1 MSILIKKRSPGTV
14 LGILALVVALAGVGA
29 VAMASV
35 PGADG
40 SITGCY
46 KKTSPNQGRL
56 RVIDAEAGQSC
67 SSGEQRIRF
76 AAVDSTGKVANAD
89 RLDGLDSSAYRLSC
103 PAGTSLFLGVCL
115 EDQPRAADNHGDASR
130 DCADEARRL
139 PSEGEMRAYRAQPGV
154 TIAPFEWTDELS
166 DTDVESSFLYA
177 VVGSGGSA
185 VAEAFGNDYPYRCVA
200 GPQG

>member
-1 MSILIKKRSPGTV
+1 MSILITKRSPGTV
-14 LGILALVVALAGVGA
+14 LGILALIVALAGAGA

-35 PGADG
+35 PGGDG

-46 KKTSPNQGRL
+46 KTASPHQGTL

-67 SSGEQRIRF
+67 ARGELRIRF
-76 AAVDSTGKVANAD
+76 AAVDSNGKVANAD

-115 EDQPRAADNHGDASR
+115 EDRPRGADEHANATR

-139 PSEGEMRAYRAQPGV
+139 PSEGEMRAYRAQPGI

-166 DTDVESSFLYA
+166 DTDVASGFLYA
-177 VVGSGGSA
+177 IVGSEGSA
-185 VAEAFGNDYPYRCVA
+185 VDEGFGNDYPYRCVA